1 MPKYKQLLTPRERSE
16 RLQNAMATL
25 IGNDAFAAFID
36 ELREQQRAAVLDACN
51 DKVIASERLSMA
63 AIGEIRAYEAV
74 IAMYEDFVQ
83 TKLAQA
89 DAEAESRQA

>member
-25 IGNDAFAAFID
+25 IGNEAFGAFIE
-36 ELREQQRAAVLDACN
+36 ELREQQHAAVLDSIN
-51 DKVIASERLSMA
+51 DKVIANERLGLA
-63 AIGEIRAYEAV
+63 ALGEIRAYEA
-74 IAMYEDFVQ
+74 IISMYEDFVQ

-89 DAEAESRQA
+89 DYEAEQRG